1 MDCRR
6 VRVFPFVPQTG
17 RPWKVRPCGDSTS
30 RRLVG
35 IIPTPG
41 PPLVPR
47 LCLGTRAARLRR
59 ARSGGGASGH
69 AFPGRAWER
78 GGAMLREEQI
88 DIRRQR
94 AVEGKFTIKNLG
106 RNRVFSDYQVV
117 NPATGGQYTVAI
129 RGFEVGDNTC

>member
-30 RRLVG
+30 RRPVG
-35 IIPTPG
+35 IIRTPPAPSFPG
-41 PPLVPR
+41 SAWERPPPGSAWRGEPAPYIVPR
-47 LCLGTRAARLRR
+47 
-59 ARSGGGASGH
+59 GGAAGL

-106 RNRVFSDYQVV
+106 RNR
-117 NPATGGQYTVAI
+117 
-129 RGFEVGDNTC
+129 